1 MNLGL
6 GRHRPSASPVRAKLW
21 VNTDTTE
28 EITYMRATATAPVV
42 DRARRAWSDDARR
55 PAMAGS
61 ATSNAARTLAR
72 ALVERGATRANPNLF
87 ELSSALEGRGIG
99 RAFTKAGWRAHPTRY
114 PETYWRLTRIKT
126 RASGRSGEAYGVLTW
141 KGRDR
146 GVEEKINGS
155 MKRVWDVVAEAAAAG
170 ERERERGPTLKA
182 PPVVNAN
189 EEEEEGK
196 SEG

>member
-1 MNLGL
+1 
-6 GRHRPSASPVRAKLW
+6 
-21 VNTDTTE
+21 
-28 EITYMRATATAPVV
+28 MRATATAPVV
-42 DRARRAWSDDARR
+42 DRARRAWSDDAT
-55 PAMAGS
+55 AMAGS

-170 ERERERGPTLKA
+170 ERERGPTLKA
-182 PPVVNAN
+182 PPVVEAN
-189 EEEEEGK
+189 EEEEGKNEG
-196 SEG
+196 

>member
-1 MNLGL
+1 MSLVWG
-6 GRHRPSASPVRAKLW
+6 KLW
-21 VNTDTTE
+21 VNEQTGKAR
-28 EITYMRATATAPVV
+28 I
-42 DRARRAWSDDARR
+42 RARSPPSSSRVDSTEDDERGSTTS
-55 PAMAGS
+55 MAGS
-61 ATSNAARTLAR
+61 ATSNAARALSR
-72 ALVERGATRANPNLF
+72 ALVERGATRVNPNLF
-87 ELSSALEGRGIG
+87 ELSTTLEGRGIG

-114 PETYWRLTRIKT
+114 PETYWRLTRIET

-155 MKRVWDVVAEAAAAG
+155 MKRAWDVVAEAAEAG

-182 PPVVNAN
+182 PPVVDAN
-189 EEEEEGK
+189 EEEEEEK

>member
-1 MNLGL
+1 
-6 GRHRPSASPVRAKLW
+6 
-21 VNTDTTE
+21 
-28 EITYMRATATAPVV
+28 
-42 DRARRAWSDDARR
+42 
-55 PAMAGS
+55 MAGSGS
-61 ATSNAARTLAR
+61 ATSNAARTVAR

-99 RAFTKAGWRAHPTRY
+99 RAFTKAGWRAHPMRY

-182 PPVVNAN
+182 PPVVDAN

-196 SEG
+196 SEA

>member
-6 GRHRPSASPVRAKLW
+6 GEQSSSALLVWEKLW
-21 VNTDTTE
+21 VNKQTDEART
-28 EITYMRATATAPVV
+28 RAVAPVV
-42 DRARRAWSDDARR
+42 VARVDSTENDARGSTTT
-55 PAMAGS
+55 MAGS
-61 ATSNAARTLAR
+61 ATSKAARAVAR
-72 ALVERGATRANPNLF
+72 ALVERGATRVNPNLF
-87 ELSSALEGRGIG
+87 ELSTTLEGRGIG

-114 PETYWRLTRIKT
+114 PETYWRLTRIET

-155 MKRVWDVVAEAAAAG
+155 MKRVWDVVAEAAEAG

-182 PPVVNAN
+182 PPVVDAN
-189 EEEEEGK
+189 EEEEEEK